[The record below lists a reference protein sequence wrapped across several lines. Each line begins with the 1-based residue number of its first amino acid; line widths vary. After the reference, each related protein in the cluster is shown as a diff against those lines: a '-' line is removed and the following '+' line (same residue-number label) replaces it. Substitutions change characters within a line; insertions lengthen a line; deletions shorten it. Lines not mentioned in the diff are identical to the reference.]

1 MSAANRSDS
10 PITKKLA
17 TNKRNS
23 ELIKEDGKIHRIRL
37 NAEATCKL
45 AYLESPNLIWFKL
58 INEISDKLQLTKPSR
73 LWELSKVTPMVT
85 LKLYDYV
92 MAPLDEDIYAR
103 SRIVQLKQ
111 WHGNTYAFV
120 HFIDEGFGE
129 WVNVKCLAAMQSCEP
144 VDKKRD
150 PLFEY
155 PWQAIPVAL
164 FKSLPGRH
172 LDSLEVDECWSED
185 VTAKLRE
192 IMDKYDFFRVVP
204 VCHAQKVNTYFE
216 YARAEIYGL
225 STEKD
230 PDGESIAHCLS
241 LEVGAPC
248 ASRRGYDMDVP
259 LGHLNRDLFDAQDQK
274 LIDPGMVVFT
284 EATVEQIPYFRHE
297 FPVDFDGGVAMIDV
311 KEKVNKMSE
320 DDNLDDLAHFELL
333 RKQFLDWDKGT
344 QPGRCAEV
352 APMNIER
359 LCRDGYM
366 DPRSRECKFCVEWK
380 SVKSPYEFYA
390 YPMKIGQK
398 KIKDLFQE
406 EQKWARQLDAF
417 YGSQCNRWP
426 IDPVDVRNALQKGM
440 KVFGIWEHNDEI
452 SKGCYKRVELLAV
465 QHPNAA
471 DYSNEFCRIRFLDVG
486 GSDIVPL
493 AGLLAIH
500 SIHCEKPPMCLQL
513 KAHTI
518 IPPPDGEESE
528 DGKLR
533 WPEYCIQKFRQFAR
547 SDVPMS
553 VIIDEQ
559 TGEKVVRYETPS
571 HQWPGALKVR
581 NMLTAQD
588 NLPVEHKMVDAKRAQ
603 FPTRISNGY

>member
-17 TNKRNS
+17 TNKRNC
-23 ELIKEDGKIHRIRL
+23 ELVKEDGKIHRIRL
-37 NAEATCKL
+37 NDVAVCKL

-58 INEISDKLQLTKPSR
+58 TNEISDKLQLTKPSH
-73 LWELSKVTPMVT
+73 LWELSKVTP
-85 LKLYDYV
+85 KLYDYV

-103 SRIVQLKQ
+103 ARIVQLKP
-111 WHGNTYAFV
+111 WLGNIYAFV
-120 HFIDEGFGE
+120 HFIDEGFGD

-172 LDSLEVDECWSED
+172 LGNLEVDEHWSEN
-185 VTAKLRE
+185 VTAELRE

-216 YARAEIYGL
+216 YARAELYGL
-225 STEKD
+225 CQIKD

-241 LEVGAPC
+241 LEVGIPRD
-248 ASRRGYDMDVP
+248 SRNYRKDVA
-259 LGHLNRDLFDAQDQK
+259 LDHLNRDLFDAQDQK
-274 LIDPGMVVFT
+274 LIDPDTEIFT
-284 EATVEQIPYFRHE
+284 DKTVEQIPYFRHK
-297 FPVDFDGGVAMIDV
+297 FPVDFDGGLAMVGV
-311 KEKVNKMSE
+311 KEKVNKIAE
-320 DDNLDDLAHFELL
+320 DDNLDDLAHYEIL

-344 QPGRCAEV
+344 LPGNCAVV

-366 DPRSRECKFCVEWK
+366 DQRSRECRFCVEWK
-380 SVKSPYEFYA
+380 SVKSPYEFFA

-398 KIKDLFQE
+398 RIKDLFLE

-426 IDPVDVRNALQKGM
+426 IDHENVRNAVQKRL
-440 KVFGIWEHNDEI
+440 KVSAIWEYNDEI
-452 SKGCYKRVELLAV
+452 SKGCYKRVEIMAV
-465 QHPNAA
+465 QHPHAN

-500 SIHCEKPPMCLQL
+500 SSHCEKPPMCVQL
-513 KAHTI
+513 NAYTI
-518 IPPPDGEESE
+518 IPPEDAEESE
-528 DGKLR
+528 NGKLR
-533 WPEYCIQKFRQFAR
+533 WPDYCVQKFRQFAR
-547 SDVPMS
+547 SDVPMT
-553 VIIDEQ
+553 VEIDEQ
-559 TGEKVVRYETPS
+559 TPEKVVKYETPS

-581 NMLTAQD
+581 NMVAAQE
-588 NLPVEHKMVDAKRAQ
+588 NLPVENKMVDAKRAQ
-603 FPTRISNGY
+603 FPSRMSNGY